1 MLIKNDFVA
10 ENKKPVSTKLL
21 DNRGIRSLIYRPEKK
36 FRFTL
41 QGVMD

>member
-10 ENKKPVSTKLL
+10 ENKKPVSIRLL
-21 DNRGIRSLIYRPEKK
+21 DNRGIRSLIYRPEKI
-36 FRFTL
+36 RFTL